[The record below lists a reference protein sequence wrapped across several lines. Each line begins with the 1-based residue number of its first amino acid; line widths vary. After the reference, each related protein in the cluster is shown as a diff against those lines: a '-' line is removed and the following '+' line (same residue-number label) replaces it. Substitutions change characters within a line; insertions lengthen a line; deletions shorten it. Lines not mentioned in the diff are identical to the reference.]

1 MENKEQEK
9 SASILHGFK
18 QSSPALPL
26 LTQRVL
32 LILIVGAILG
42 AAIGYF
48 ISTRGGIG
56 GLSPSGKQGTTQ
68 SVKGVVV
75 GSDDLKT
82 YRDQAEG
89 VLKTGGIDGEGE
101 YHLERPGG
109 SSQNVYLTSSILDLS
124 EFVGKKVKVWGDTQ
138 KAQKAGWLMDVGRV
152 EVLQ

>member
-18 QSSPALPL
+18 QSSTTLPL
-26 LTQRVL
+26 LTQRVIL
-32 LILIVGAILG
+32 LIIAGAVLG

-48 ISTRGGIG
+48 ISTTGKIG
-56 GLSPSGKQGTTQ
+56 GLTQFGKQGTTQ

-109 SSQNVYLTSSILDLS
+109 PSQNVYLTSSILDLS

-138 KAQKAGWLMDVGRV
+138 KGQKAGWLMDVGRV